1 MDSFKVQAV
10 NMPQTSGHVKYV
22 FGDIAAAGTYT
33 YDWRVPKDALVDEV
47 VVVVSEAF
55 DHGGAATVKVG
66 DIADDDKF
74 LTTAAANIKTA
85 GRKVSTAATS
95 MKAITPFTGGATGDN
110 EYIVRATIT
119 TAGANA
125 TQGEMHIFFNYR
137 FNPNSAYV
145 TKTYGETSVTEA

>member
-10 NMPQTSGHVKYV
+10 NMPQTSGHKKYV
-22 FGDIAAAGTYT
+22 FGDISAAGTYT
-33 YDWRVPKDALVDEV
+33 YDWRVPKDTIIDEV
-47 VVVVSEAF
+47 IVVVSTAF

-95 MKAITPFTGGATGDN
+95 MKTVTPYTGGATGDN

-119 TAGANA
+119 TAGTAA
-125 TQGEMHIFFNYR
+125 TDGEMHIWFNYR
-137 FNPNSAYV
+137 FDPNSAYV